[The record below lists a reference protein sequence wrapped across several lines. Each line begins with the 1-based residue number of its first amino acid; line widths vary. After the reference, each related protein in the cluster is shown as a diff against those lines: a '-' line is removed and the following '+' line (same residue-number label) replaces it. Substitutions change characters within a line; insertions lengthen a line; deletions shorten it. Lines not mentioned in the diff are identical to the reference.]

1 MAQESEVAK
10 GFARRLVALMES
22 KGYVSKR
29 NRSGVDVTALAKGA
43 GVSYEMARRYVEGT
57 AVPRPD
63 VLRAIA
69 AWLLVD
75 PAELAFGGQGKAS
88 ELDPDMLAECLLAV
102 QEAQRLAQ
110 VNMTEDQAARV
121 VVQLYRE
128 ARKGEPVS
136 SGALAAFLRAMTK

>member
-10 GFARRLVALMES
+10 GFARRLVALLES
-22 KGYVSKR
+22 KGYVSRR
-29 NRSGVDVTALAKGA
+29 NKSGVDVTALAKGA

-69 AWLLVD
+69 VWLSVD
-75 PAELAFGGQGKAS
+75 PAELAFGAQGKPG
-88 ELDPDMLAECLLAV
+88 EVDPDMLAECLQAV
-102 QEAQRLAQ
+102 TEAQRISG
-110 VNMTEDQAARV
+110 VSMTEEQAARV